1 MVKDER
7 HRGKKLRSLHRHATR
22 SLWLDREEQSED
34 RKCSEP
40 NQEERYNE
48 MESHGCFRSRKR
60 DE

>member
-7 HRGKKLRSLHRHATR
+7 HRGKKKIEVVTSSCDT
-22 SLWLDREEQSED
+22 LWLDREEQSED

-48 MESHGCFRSRKR
+48 MESHGCFRSRKS